1 MRFLSLVKE
10 IMNCGER
17 NLVNREAY
25 WGFRVKKKATTY
37 NAHTE
42 VSGTE
47 KCNLH
52 KYTHVEIIFYNM

>member
-25 WGFRVKKKATTY
+25 WGFRVKKATTY

-47 KCNLH
+47 ICNLH
-52 KYTHVEIIFYNM
+52 KFMHVEIIFYIM